1 MVRFCWGFVRVSSRG
16 IYWRLCYSNS
26 TSTDSHN
33 RSLRRR
39 PSRCWVRCLPILCT
53 LQYPRKLL
61 RMVHDRT
68 VLCGSRLID
77 WIPYIARFSRRRL
90 LARRAHV
97 EGRVRVTS
105 SLCRLAVLRR
115 PRSNCR
121 SAAPLHLAESHNS
134 LSSSERPRSRSRR
147 GRSRTARRSRCA
159 ARRRS
164 LWGLVCGRSAEAT
177 SFEEPG
183 RHGWKRRFLPGLFSA
198 SCA

>member
-1 MVRFCWGFVRVSSRG
+1 MKIALPLFCASNPWLCPICRPFFSVRSAFLWRFRVVRFCWGFVRVSSRG

-26 TSTDSHN
+26 TSTDYHN

-90 LARRAHV
+90 LAHRAH
-97 EGRVRVTS
+97 RKRPIAWYQI
-105 SLCRLAVLRR
+105 LCRVGNRAERGFVLPICGPSRYESSSYRCTRSWSARGRHSDATSRTRYHRRCASR
-115 PRSNCR
+115 PRG
-121 SAAPLHLAESHNS
+121 P
-134 LSSSERPRSRSRR
+134 
-147 GRSRTARRSRCA
+147 
-159 ARRRS
+159 
-164 LWGLVCGRSAEAT
+164 
-177 SFEEPG
+177 
-183 RHGWKRRFLPGLFSA
+183 
-198 SCA
+198 